1 MKFRTLLPLSLALA
15 LSACT
20 SGQIN
25 SILPKPSASASPTS
39 GTQTGKSVFSNALS
53 KRLLP
58 LNTAAQS
65 GTAGGQQDASQPA
78 AAPAPQLGRPA
89 TAESS
94 SANKIAAPMVGD
106 VATGASARMSMPWF
120 GGGEFNQYVIQF
132 AEENIFPANQ
142 ASTLLKAYEQTVKPI
157 LAEWDSAARLVES
170 RANLGLDGNSAF
182 IEYISL
188 PGADGKAEQ
197 LQPDYVFRFASSARK
212 ETLNVYLLKKE
223 TRVHRLVWGE
233 PTIDLSKVKID
244 SSRAQEIATKAFT
257 SRSSN
262 PGYPVYPESL
272 EQQPNLQIA
281 YEVPANATWQIQ
293 LNQQGQDQNRYFVS
307 VSFDLKMP
315 AQPSPMPSSQVKE
328 PALDP
333 NGTRCF
339 QVMPTYPEQSRVWGS
354 AELDA
359 ASGEIK
365 SLSRPTLYLPMY
377 DAAMRCEGPLPVEP
391 PKQIDPPKPIEPQP
405 MPAETAVPGQT
416 TTSSTQTQVSKG

>member
-15 LSACT
+15 LSLSAC
-20 SGQIN
+20 SNGQIN
-25 SILPKPSASASPTS
+25 SILPKPSTSPSASPAS
-39 GTQTGKSVFSNALS
+39 GTQTGKTVFSNALS

-78 AAPAPQLGRPA
+78 TAPAPQLGRPA
-89 TAESS
+89 SAESS
-94 SANKIAAPMVGD
+94 SANKIAAPTAGD
-106 VATGASARMSMPWF
+106 VAAGASARMSMPWF

-157 LAEWDSAARLVES
+157 LAEWDSSARLVES

-188 PGADGKAEQ
+188 PGADGNAEQ
-197 LQPDYVFRFASSARK
+197 LQPDYVFRFASSNRK

-257 SRSSN
+257 SRSSK

-315 AQPSPMPSSQVKE
+315 AQPSPMPSAQVKD

-333 NGTRCF
+333 NGTRCV
-339 QVMPTYPEQSRVWGS
+339 QVMPMYPEQSRVWGS
-354 AELDA
+354 VELDA

-377 DAAMRCEGPLPVEP
+377 DAAMRCEGPFPVE
-391 PKQIDPPKPIEPQP
+391 PPKPIEPKP
-405 MPAETAVPGQT
+405 MPAETASPDSS
-416 TTSSTQTQVSKG
+416 TSSASQIQLSKG

>member
-15 LSACT
+15 LSLSAC
-20 SGQIN
+20 SNGQIN
-25 SILPKPSASASPTS
+25 SILPKPSASPSASPAS

-78 AAPAPQLGRPA
+78 TAPAPQLGRPT
-89 TAESS
+89 TAESG
-94 SANKIAAPMVGD
+94 SANKIAAPMAGD

-157 LAEWDSAARLVES
+157 LAEWDSSARLVES

-188 PGADGKAEQ
+188 PGADGNAEQ
-197 LQPDYVFRFASSARK
+197 LQPDYVFRFASSTRK

-257 SRSSN
+257 SRSSK

-272 EQQPNLQIA
+272 EQQPNLQVA
-281 YEVPANATWQIQ
+281 YEVPANASWQIQ

-315 AQPSPMPSSQVKE
+315 AQPSPMPSAQVKD

-333 NGTRCF
+333 NGTRCV

-354 AELDA
+354 VELDA

-377 DAAMRCEGPLPVEP
+377 DAAMRCEGPFPVEP
-391 PKQIDPPKPIEPQP
+391 PKPVEPKPV
-405 MPAETAVPGQT
+405 ETASPDSS
-416 TTSSTQTQVSKG
+416 TSSASQIQLSKG

>member
-15 LSACT
+15 LSLSAC
-20 SGQIN
+20 SNGQIN
-25 SILPKPSASASPTS
+25 SILPKPSASPSASPAS

-65 GTAGGQQDASQPA
+65 GSAGGQQDASQPA
-78 AAPAPQLGRPA
+78 TAPAPQLGRPA

-94 SANKIAAPMVGD
+94 SANKIAAPMAGD
-106 VATGASARMSMPWF
+106 VATGAAARMSMPWF

-157 LAEWDSAARLVES
+157 LAEWDSSARLIES
-170 RANLGLDGNSAF
+170 RANVGLDGNNAF

-188 PGADGKAEQ
+188 PGVDGNAEQ
-197 LQPDYVFRFASSARK
+197 LQPDYAFRFASSTRK

-315 AQPSPMPSSQVKE
+315 AQPSPMPSAQVKD

-333 NGTRCF
+333 NGTRCV
-339 QVMPTYPEQSRVWGS
+339 QVMPMYPEQSRVWGS
-354 AELDA
+354 VELDA

-377 DAAMRCEGPLPVEP
+377 DAAMRCEGPLPV
-391 PKQIDPPKPIEPQP
+391 DPPKPVEPQP
-405 MPAETAVPGQT
+405 MPAETALPDSA
-416 TTSSTQTQVSKG
+416 SSSSSQTQVSTGQ